1 MWIMM
6 AIDTIKVA
14 GDTFTVTSNGKCT
27 AGDWKIAA
35 ASNQLI
41 SVVPQTIRE
50 NREEAEKRIE
60 EVMDSNYESY
70 QWGMFYTKLNRGYCV
85 VLKGQEEL
93 SLGKILSAM

>member
-6 AIDTIKVA
+6 ANDTMKIA
-14 GDTFTVTSNGKCT
+14 GDTFTVTSNGECAT
-27 AGDWKIAA
+27 GPWRIAA

-41 SVVPQTIRE
+41 GVLPHTIRE
-50 NREEAEKRIE
+50 NREETEKRIE

-85 VLKGQEEL
+85 VLKG
-93 SLGKILSAM
+93 

>member
-6 AIDTIKVA
+6 AIDTMKIA
-14 GDTFTVTSNGKCT
+14 GDTFTVTSNGNCASGT
-27 AGDWKIAA
+27 WKIAA
-35 ASNQLI
+35 ASDQLI
-41 SVVPQTIRE
+41 GVVPQTIRE

-70 QWGMFYTKLNRGYCV
+70 QWGMFYTKVNRGYCV

>member
-1 MWIMM
+1 MLIIMANNTM
-6 AIDTIKVA
+6 KIA
-14 GDTFTVTSNGKCT
+14 GDIFTITSDGEC
-27 AGDWKIAA
+27 AGGEWKIAA
-35 ASNQLI
+35 ADFELI
-41 SVVPQTIRE
+41 ALVPQTIRE